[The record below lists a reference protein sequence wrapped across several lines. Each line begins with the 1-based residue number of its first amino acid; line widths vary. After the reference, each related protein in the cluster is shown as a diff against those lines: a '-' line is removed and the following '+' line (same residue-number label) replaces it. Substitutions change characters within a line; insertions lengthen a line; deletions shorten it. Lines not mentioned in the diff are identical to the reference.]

1 MIALGVV
8 ATTLVVFSL
17 SESAE
22 DVVREDTD
30 FLLSVQEDEGQLKV
44 GGGWC
49 LHAPSHTTGAQLSV
63 AKCSD
68 EAKQDLQDWKYSSQ
82 SGLVQL
88 RGQSL
93 CLHADYVSEP
103 EGALLSLQPCD
114 AGSERQAYILDAES
128 QTMRLRHSPELCLH
142 SVNSSV
148 KSGQPVLV
156 LPCAVHRDEKPGGEQ
171 PSAHKATQDATAKD
185 THAAQQFLGHPL
197 TGKEKA
203 LESGIMQEVLAEANR
218 KNPSE
223 TAPTVTST
231 PKAAPSV
238 EVQSSIEVSERVGD
252 ALATTERAAAAAE
265 QQVHRIVARR
275 MQRDKQIHQKFA
287 KAGDAVADASRDQQ
301 LLQNAEEEK
310 KQLHSIVADVEGK
323 YHTIVTKA
331 TTAEEAVKKAAHRH
345 SIELQD
351 QAKTKTA
358 TVVTQAR
365 KDLRQSLKAL
375 SSTLTESVDQRQ
387 RARAKLVKLRSEHSD
402 EVELAQA
409 ALELAKVNKATHL
422 SNTKAREAAKA
433 AHKRA
438 ARSISFAQ
446 SILATRLK
454 AIKTTE
460 RLAVDKAELHS
471 HAAMT
476 EAEENLSRTT
486 QTVLMALDDADAS
499 TRLEDIVG
507 STAVANSD
515 EKLRDVESTDSG
527 SSEFDMEVDGASGDL
542 KDLDDVEL
550 LGDHAD
556 MISHTPK
563 DTIYTAKMHRCKFP
577 FVYNGE
583 KLYHCK
589 ESSHGSWCATDID
602 DSNSVKK
609 WDYCVLN
616 QHAVALAKQA
626 AMEAAQ
632 LEIKRVLAAT
642 GAEITPGALRESLR
656 AAAVASQAAPA
667 TSTEAKK
674 HSDQGDIEQPAMGRV
689 QAASNIDKII
699 NTASKT

>member
-30 FLLSVQEDEGQLKV
+30 FLLSVQEDKGQLKV

-49 LHAPSHTTGAQLSV
+49 LHAPSHTTGAQLSI
-63 AKCSD
+63 AKCGD
-68 EAKQDLQDWKYSSQ
+68 QAKQELQDWKYSSQ

-156 LPCAVHRDEKPGGEQ
+156 LPCAVHQAEK
-171 PSAHKATQDATAKD
+171 SVAHKTTQDATLKD
-185 THAAQQFLGHPL
+185 AHAAKFLGHPL

-203 LESGIMQEVLAEANR
+203 MESGIMQEVLAEAKR

-223 TAPTVTST
+223 NAPAVTSV

-238 EVQSSIEVSERVGD
+238 EIQSSIEVSD
-252 ALATTERAAAAAE
+252 ALATTERAAAATE

-275 MQRDKQIHQKFA
+275 IQRDKQIHQKFA

-301 LLQNAEEEK
+301 LLQNAQEAK

-323 YHTIVTKA
+323 YHHIVTKA
-331 TTAEEAVKKAAHRH
+331 TAAEEAVKKVAHDH

-351 QAKTKTA
+351 ETKTRTA
-358 TVVTQAR
+358 KVVSQAR
-365 KDLRQSLKAL
+365 KDLRQSVKAL
-375 SSTLTESVDQRQ
+375 SSTLTESVDKRQ
-387 RARAKLVKLRSEHSD
+387 RARAKLVKLRSGHSD

-422 SNTKAREAAKA
+422 ANTKAREAAKA
-433 AHKRA
+433 AHRRA

-507 STAVANSD
+507 SNAIANYD
-515 EKLRDVESTDSG
+515 ENLKDAESTDSG

-556 MISHTPK
+556 MVSRTPK

-642 GAEITPGALRESLR
+642 SAEITPGALRESLR

-667 TSTEAKK
+667 TSAEATT
-674 HSDQGDIEQPAMGRV
+674 HSDQADFKQPAMGRV

-699 NTASKT
+699 NTASKK